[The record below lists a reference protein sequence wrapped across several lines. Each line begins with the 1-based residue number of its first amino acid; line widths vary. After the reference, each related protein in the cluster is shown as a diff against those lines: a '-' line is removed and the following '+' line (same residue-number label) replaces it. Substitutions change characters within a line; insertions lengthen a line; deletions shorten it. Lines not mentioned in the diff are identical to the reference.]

1 MQGTKGKLLS
11 TGYLQALAVGAEII
25 RKTEREEKKGAFA
38 VKGAEDREEQKLIVL
53 QALIVPLLAEILI
66 NYN

>member
-1 MQGTKGKLLS
+1 M
-11 TGYLQALAVGAEII
+11 
-25 RKTEREEKKGAFA
+25 
-38 VKGAEDREEQKLIVL
+38 KGAEDREEQKLIVL

>member
-1 MQGTKGKLLS
+1 M
-11 TGYLQALAVGAEII
+11 GAEII

-53 QALIVPLLAEILI
+53 QALIVPLLAEILT